1 MGDVLGGKTYVAVK
15 AAVRAVV
22 EETLALAGSAA
33 ASCLTE
39 GNGTEE
45 NEEGGD
51 ELHGKGW
58 LLWCCSVEE
67 PWDGEYSSVLLCCLY
82 RHQRW

>member
-1 MGDVLGGKTYVAVK
+1 MGDVWGGKTYVAVK

-45 NEEGGD
+45 DEESGD
-51 ELHGKGW
+51 ELHDEGW
-58 LLWCCSVEE
+58 LLWCCGVEE
-67 PWDGEYSSVLLCCLY
+67 LWDGEYSSVLLC
-82 RHQRW
+82 